1 MDDDRA
7 QQVVACGPV
16 APAGL
21 YEAGVDQPG
30 HRIEDLRL
38 ASGRNRDGG
47 YELDVGV
54 GHHDRQGNQDHPV
67 VRPQSG
73 DAGPDRS
80 PKATSA
86 TGRLACPPAE
96 VGLDPVGHFA
106 HPEQTQVA
114 RHKLEAEGE
123 PVDQGAQPVRSRH
136 LLGCHHK
143 RGVDKAGAV
152 NEQRQGVLLGQR
164 ADGNQRLV
172 EQTQPFAAGP
182 QHPERRAG
190 PEQGLHLSRHLPGA
204 TFAGIEHQ
212 QAVGPRQRVSDPLAS
227 IDSARRRGDNVKY
240 SSGD

>member
-1 MDDDRA
+1 VATTPESAVCSTWTNDRA

-73 DAGPDRS
+73 DAGPTAAQR
-80 PKATSA
+80 PRRPR
-86 TGRLACPPAE
+86 RLACPPAE

-152 NEQRQGVLLGQR
+152 NEQRQGVSSGSGPMGTSASSSKPSR
-164 ADGNQRLV
+164 SRLV
-172 EQTQPFAAGP
+172 PSTRSAG
-182 QHPERRAG
+182 R
-190 PEQGLHLSRHLPGA
+190 S
-204 TFAGIEHQ
+204 
-212 QAVGPRQRVSDPLAS
+212 
-227 IDSARRRGDNVKY
+227 
-240 SSGD
+240 